1 MKEENILTDHENNIS
16 QMINGRKV
24 EFIFDTHEYF
34 VDGIKVPSVT
44 QIVASVLPNQY
55 RDIDPSVLKHAADKG
70 IALHREIELY
80 EKENIKGYTE
90 EFNNYLYLKK
100 MYQFQPI
107 ENEVLIY
114 IESDGIPLCAG
125 RLDMIIT
132 SKEFEGL
139 GIGDVKRTANIH
151 FDHLKLQLNLYALGY
166 EQSYNKKINFLKCIH
181 LRYSQRN
188 YIDIKLDLEYAENKI
203 KEFHG

>member
-1 MKEENILTDHENNIS
+1 MIDNSNNIK
-16 QMINGRKV
+16 QVINGRVV
-24 EFIFDTHEYF
+24 EFISDTHEYF

-55 RDIDPSVLKHAADKG
+55 RDIDPAVLKHAADKG
-70 IALHREIELY
+70 IALHREIENY

-100 MYQFQPI
+100 IHQFQPI

-114 IESDGIPLCAG
+114 IESDGIPVCAG

-151 FDHLKLQLNLYALGY
+151 FEHLKLQLNLYALGY
-166 EQSYNKKINFLKCIH
+166 EQSYNKKINFLKCIR
-181 LRYSQRN
+181 LRYSQAN
-188 YIDIKLDLEYAENKI
+188 YLDVSLDLEYAKEKI
-203 KEFHG
+203 KEFHDS